1 MNISMRTIAAT
12 LLTST
17 LIGSSAFAASD
28 SALAPGAPAGVKHA
42 QEEPDHTLLFLG
54 LGAAAVI
61 IAVAA
66 SNGGKSSSTPTTPT
80 TQ

>member
-1 MNISMRTIAAT
+1 MRISMRTIAAT
-12 LLTST
+12 MLTSA
-17 LIGSSAFAASD
+17 LVVSNALAASD
-28 SALAPGAPAGVKHA
+28 GPLAAGAPAGVKHA
-42 QEEPDHTLLFLG
+42 QEEPDHTWLFLG

>member
-17 LIGSSAFAASD
+17 LIVSSAFAASD

-54 LGAAAVI
+54 LGAAAVV

-66 SNGGKSSSTPTTPT
+66 SSGGGKSSSTPTT
-80 TQ
+80 Q